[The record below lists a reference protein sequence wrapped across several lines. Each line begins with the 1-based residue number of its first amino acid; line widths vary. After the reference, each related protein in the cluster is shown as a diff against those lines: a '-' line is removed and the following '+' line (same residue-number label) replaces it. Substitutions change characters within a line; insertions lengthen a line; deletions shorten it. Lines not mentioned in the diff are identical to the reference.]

1 MQITKAKSFKTTE
14 AMKNAARRGL
24 ELRKKWNRGGL
35 DTRQANAE
43 GVGSGVARAS
53 DIIQGSLSLDS
64 VKRMHAFFSRHEKN
78 YNPSKRELDGGPTA
92 GTIAWYLWGGSS
104 ARAWS
109 SAILRR
115 EEKVNKSNSHCIE
128 VTEQLTKATDTY
140 LKQVTYVAMRAN
152 TTDAHG
158 DFTSLDDVR
167 KAKES
172 FNKAMKQKN
181 MANMM
186 HLYKTEAFDVIE
198 SYISLADMQIGDNKV
213 NKGDWLITL
222 SITDDKLFDSILK
235 GEFVGLSIGA
245 RAKVEYIDTEES
257 YK

>member
-1 MQITKAKSFKTTE
+1 MEQIEQIEKAKSFQTTQ

-24 ELRKKWNRGGL
+24 ELREKWKRGGL
-35 DTRQANAE
+35 DTRQAASE
-43 GVGSGVARAS
+43 GVGSGVARAR
-53 DIIQGSLSLDS
+53 DIIEGSLSLDS
-64 VKRMHAFFSRHEKN
+64 VKRMSAFFSRHEKN
-78 YNPSKRELDGGPTA
+78 FRPDVKESDGGPTA
-92 GTIAWYLWGGSS
+92 GTIAFYLWGGSS
-104 ARAWS
+104 GRAWS
-109 SAILRR
+109 NAIVNR
-115 EEKVNKSNSHCIE
+115 EEKVNKFSIN
-128 VTEQLTKATDTY
+128 VTEQLTKATEPF

-172 FNKAMKQKN
+172 FNKALKKKN
-181 MANMM
+181 MANLM
-186 HLYKTEAFDVIE
+186 HLYKTDSFEVIE

-222 SITDDKLFDSILK
+222 YVADDNLFDSILK

-245 RAKVEYIDTEES
+245 RAKVEYLDKE
-257 YK
+257 

>member
-1 MQITKAKSFKTTE
+1 MEQIEHIEQIEKAKSFQTTQ

-24 ELRKKWNRGGL
+24 ELREKWNRGGL
-35 DTRQANAE
+35 DTRQAASE
-43 GVGSGVARAS
+43 GVGSGVARAR
-53 DIIQGSLSLDS
+53 DIIEGSLSLDS
-64 VKRMHAFFSRHEKN
+64 VKRMSAFFSRHEKN
-78 YNPSKRELDGGPTA
+78 FRPDVKESDGGPTA
-92 GTIAWYLWGGSS
+92 GTISFYLWGGSS
-104 ARAWS
+104 GRAWS
-109 SAILRR
+109 NAIVNR
-115 EEKVNKSNSHCIE
+115 EEKVNKFSIN
-128 VTEQLTKATDTY
+128 VTEQLTKATEPF

-172 FNKAMKQKN
+172 FNKALKKKN
-181 MANMM
+181 MANLM
-186 HLYKTEAFDVIE
+186 HLYKTDSFEVIE

-222 SITDDKLFDSILK
+222 YVADDNLFDSILK

-245 RAKVEYIDTEES
+245 RAKVEYLDKE
-257 YK
+257 

>member
-1 MQITKAKSFKTTE
+1 MEQIEKAKSFQTTQ

-24 ELRKKWNRGGL
+24 ELREKWNRGGL
-35 DTRQANAE
+35 DTRQAASE
-43 GVGSGVARAS
+43 GVGSGVARAR
-53 DIIQGSLSLDS
+53 DIIEGSLSLDS
-64 VKRMHAFFSRHEKN
+64 VKRMSAFFSRHEKN
-78 YNPSKRELDGGPTA
+78 FRPDVKESDGGPTA
-92 GTIAWYLWGGSS
+92 GTIAFYLWGGSS
-104 ARAWS
+104 GRAWS
-109 SAILRR
+109 NAIVNR
-115 EEKVNKSNSHCIE
+115 EEKVNKFSIN
-128 VTEQLTKATDTY
+128 VTEQLTKATEPF

-172 FNKAMKQKN
+172 FNKALKKKN
-181 MANMM
+181 MANLM
-186 HLYKTEAFDVIE
+186 HLYKTDSFEVIE

-222 SITDDKLFDSILK
+222 YVADDNLFDSILK

-245 RAKVEYIDTEES
+245 RAKVEYLDKE
-257 YK
+257 

>member
-1 MQITKAKSFKTTE
+1 MEQIEQIEKTKSFQTTQ

-24 ELRKKWNRGGL
+24 ELREKYGRGGL
-35 DTRQANAE
+35 DTRQASEE
-43 GVGSGVARAS
+43 GVGSGVARAR
-53 DIIQGSLSLDS
+53 DIIEGSLSLDS
-64 VKRMHAFFSRHEKN
+64 VKRMSAFFSRHEKN
-78 YNPSKRELDGGPTA
+78 FRPDVKESDGGPTA
-92 GTIAWYLWGGSS
+92 GTISFYLWGGSS
-104 ARAWS
+104 GRAWS
-109 SAILRR
+109 NSILSR
-115 EEKVNKSNSHCIE
+115 EEKVNKFSIN
-128 VTEQLTKATDTY
+128 VTEQLTKATEPF

-172 FNKAMKQKN
+172 FNKALKKKN
-181 MANMM
+181 MANLM
-186 HLYKTEAFDVIE
+186 HLYKTDSFEVIE

-222 SITDDKLFDSILK
+222 YVADDNLFDSILK

-245 RAKVEYIDTEES
+245 RAKVEYLDKE
-257 YK
+257 